1 MRKYLICILLFSLL
15 LGAIQGAIADDL
27 DPFNI
32 HQAVSTSP
40 SKLMIEL
47 NDIQIPCR
55 PHEIRAPMD
64 LLEVVEMALCNHPQ
78 THEAWAN
85 VKAQAAQVGISESAY
100 LPSANVTAKI
110 DTGTN
115 SLQETGY
122 PQNSFG
128 GLHTTTRDE
137 SFKMSWTLFDFG
149 LRHANLESA
158 RYLLAA
164 ANATQDV
171 TLQAVF
177 QDATK
182 AFYNLLSA
190 QAVVDASSEA
200 ERSAQQSFMAASGK
214 YQVGVGA
221 LADKLQAETTFAQA
235 TSDRVKAEGNLKNA
249 RGTLAVAMGMPANTA
264 FTLDAGQSA
273 LPDTS
278 FVLSIDALI
287 EEAKRLHPGLIAA
300 RAQLQAAKMN
310 VEAAKAAGLPSI
322 SLAVNFDHSDQLG
335 QLPDGQYFPAADT
348 YTRNK
353 TVGVQVSIPLFEG
366 LSRSY
371 IVQSATAQVEA
382 KLAVLMNEEN
392 QISLAVWTSYQSLI
406 TDTEYLTSTENLL
419 HSATLSFNVAQ
430 GRYKSGVGTIIEL
443 LNAQSALAS
452 ARQQR
457 IQAVSNW
464 RIARLNLAA
473 SLGKLGIWAIK

>member
-1 MRKYLICILLFSLL
+1 
-15 LGAIQGAIADDL
+15 
-27 DPFNI
+27 
-32 HQAVSTSP
+32 
-40 SKLMIEL
+40 
-47 NDIQIPCR
+47 
-55 PHEIRAPMD
+55 
-64 LLEVVEMALCNHPQ
+64 
-78 THEAWAN
+78 
-85 VKAQAAQVGISESAY
+85 
-100 LPSANVTAKI
+100 
-110 DTGTN
+110 
-115 SLQETGY
+115 
-122 PQNSFG
+122 
-128 GLHTTTRDE
+128 
-137 SFKMSWTLFDFG
+137 MSWTLFDFG